1 MSLFVCVC
9 IYYIACD
16 AVLSSR
22 SIVASFKLLRC
33 NVSGARCHKDDRVQ
47 LEIRPG
53 VNLSS
58 RSDEP
63 IVLSMN
69 GNRIRVLLT
78 SKKIRL
84 VKEILSFFAVFFVI
98 SESTFDVVCLKLE

>member
-1 MSLFVCVC
+1 MCVC
-9 IYYIACD
+9 TYYVACD

-33 NVSGARCHKDDRVQ
+33 NVSGARCHNDDRVQ
-47 LEIRPG
+47 PEIRPG

-69 GNRIRVLLT
+69 GNRIRAPDIERKSGKKNFKLLY
-78 SKKIRL
+78 KYIFCYL
-84 VKEILSFFAVFFVI
+84 G
-98 SESTFDVVCLKLE
+98 ESTFDVVYVKLE